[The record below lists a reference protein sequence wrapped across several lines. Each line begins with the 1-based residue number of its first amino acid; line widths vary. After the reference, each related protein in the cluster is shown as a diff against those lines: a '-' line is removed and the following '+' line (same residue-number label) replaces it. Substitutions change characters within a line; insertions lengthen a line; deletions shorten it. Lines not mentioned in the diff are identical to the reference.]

1 MKFAIIDGNSVTS
14 MEEIH
19 KSLAKQLG
27 FPEWYGGNLDA
38 LHDWLTDLHE
48 DVDVSIVHSDALLET
63 LGPAFVRLSR
73 VLTDAAEENPYLK
86 LHL

>member
-1 MKFAIIDGNSVTS
+1 MKFAIIDGNAVTS

-19 KSLAKQLG
+19 KSLAEQLG
-27 FPEWYGGNLDA
+27 FPEWYGSNLDA
-38 LHDWLTDLHE
+38 LHDCLTDLHE
-48 DVDVSIVHSDALLET
+48 EADVSIIHSDALLET

-73 VLTDAAEENPYLK
+73 VLSDAADENPYLK

>member
-1 MKFAIIDGNSVTS
+1 MKFAIIDGNAVTS

-19 KSLAKQLG
+19 KSLAEQLG

-38 LHDWLTDLHE
+38 LHDCLTDLHE
-48 DVDVSIVHSDALLET
+48 EADVSIIHSDALLET

-73 VLTDAAEENPYLK
+73 VLSDAAEENPYLK